1 MGAQQRFSVAR
12 HVERGRWHGESKT
25 GAIHQLVRPEEIE
38 PIRSE
43 SMVLKKRR
51 TEDDVDEEIPVDERQ
66 GCGVL
71 LTMEDVTGRNSDYK
85 VRRRCTS

>member
-1 MGAQQRFSVAR
+1 
-12 HVERGRWHGESKT
+12 
-25 GAIHQLVRPEEIE
+25 
-38 PIRSE
+38 
-43 SMVLKKRR
+43 MVLKKRR

-66 GCGVL
+66 GRGVL